1 VPSNAE
7 ESDPELLKKDHIKK
21 GVTVMKFVVFIV
33 KAIDATCVFR
43 MNALMKARLRQ
54 CLCICMALLFVSCAS
69 APPQETY
76 LTSNSLSSIKK
87 VAILASASAPD
98 VTYATQSSSPGP
110 LLVAAIFAP
119 ILIFPAMAI
128 EGAARA
134 GADSAHAEEIGA
146 KIDLGSIEDKI
157 VQAFTTPLR
166 KASCFDRVDYIKDKT
181 NDNRQLPDAGYD
193 AVIRLVIK
201 SISLTHL
208 AGDNVG
214 LQIHVQGQLTYV
226 RSGEI
231 MWDRL
236 EVMSSPEVHTLDY
249 YKANGLRELDAILE
263 KAGQNLAYDFVYL
276 K

>member
-1 VPSNAE
+1 MKLIWVIVNGSDITRVP
-7 ESDPELLKKDHIKK
+7 
-21 GVTVMKFVVFIV
+21 
-33 KAIDATCVFR
+33 R
-43 MNALMKARLRQ
+43 MNALMKMRLRR
-54 CLCICMALLFVSCAS
+54 CLCICMVLLLVSCAS

-87 VAILASASAPD
+87 VAILASANAPD
-98 VTYATQSSSPGP
+98 VTYATQSRSTG
-110 LLVAAIFAP
+110 LGLGLGLATAVFAP

-134 GADSAHAEEIGA
+134 GADSAHAEEIGT
-146 KIDLGSIEDKI
+146 KIELGSIEDKI
-157 VQAFTTPLR
+157 VQAFTSPLR
-166 KASCFDRVDYIKDKT
+166 KASCFDHVDYIKNKI
-181 NDNRQLPDAGYD
+181 NDERQLSDAGYD

-201 SISLTHL
+201 NISLTHL

-214 LQIHVQGQLTYV
+214 LQIRVQGQLTNL
-226 RSGEI
+226 RSGKI

-236 EVMSSPEVHTLDY
+236 EVMSSPELHTLDY
-249 YKANGLRELDAILE
+249 YKANGLREQDALWE

>member
-1 VPSNAE
+1 MRLNW
-7 ESDPELLKKDHIKK
+7 
-21 GVTVMKFVVFIV
+21 FIV
-33 KAIDATCVFR
+33 KASASTRVFR
-43 MNALMKARLRQ
+43 MNALMKMRLRR
-54 CLCICMALLFVSCAS
+54 CLCICMAMLLVSCGS
-69 APPQETY
+69 APRETY
-76 LTSNSLSSIKK
+76 LKISSLSSIKK
-87 VAILASASAPD
+87 IAILASANAPD
-98 VTYATQSSSPGP
+98 VTYATQSSSVAPF
-110 LLVAAIFAP
+110 LVAIIFAP

-134 GADSAHAEEIGA
+134 GADSAHATEIGT
-146 KIDLGSIEDKI
+146 KVDLGSIEDKI

-166 KASCFDRVDYIKDKT
+166 KASCFDRVDYIKNKN
-181 NDNRQLPDAGYD
+181 NDDRQLSDAGYD

-214 LQIHVQGQLTYV
+214 LQIHVQGQLTYL
-226 RSGEI
+226 RSGKI
-231 MWDRL
+231 IWDRL
-236 EVMSSPEVHTLDY
+236 EVMSSLEVHTLDY